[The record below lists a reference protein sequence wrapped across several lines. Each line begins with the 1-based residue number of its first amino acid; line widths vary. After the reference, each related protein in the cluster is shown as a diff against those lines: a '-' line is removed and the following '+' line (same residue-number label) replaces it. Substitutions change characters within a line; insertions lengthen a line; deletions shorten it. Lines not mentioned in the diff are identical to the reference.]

1 MTDNISDFAAGL
13 LEAANE
19 AAAYMRGEAT
29 GAVTHEVSDAKTI
42 RTRIE
47 FTQEQMAPLLG
58 MSLSGY
64 RKLEQGQRSVSGAAQ
79 VLLRVLDKEPDAVVR
94 ALKAG

>member
-1 MTDNISDFAAGL
+1 MAEKMSEFAAGL

-19 AAAYMRGEAT
+19 AAAYMRGEDT
-29 GAVTHEVSDAKTI
+29 GAETHEVSDAKTI
-42 RTRIE
+42 RQRID

-64 RKLEQGQRSVSGAAQ
+64 RKLEQGQRSVSGPTQ

-94 ALKAG
+94 ALKAV